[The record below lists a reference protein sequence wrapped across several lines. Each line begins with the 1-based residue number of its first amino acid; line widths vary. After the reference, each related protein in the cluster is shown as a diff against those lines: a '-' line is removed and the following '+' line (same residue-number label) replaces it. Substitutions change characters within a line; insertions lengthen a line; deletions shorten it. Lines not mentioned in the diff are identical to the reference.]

1 MNGETFR
8 FTYTPEDVM
17 AANRLVNSV
26 NIWRICGAPLF
37 ASAVLLILLL
47 WDSMSLLTWAW
58 CGVALTSS
66 LYCYFTMR
74 SVKKARQKTVTN
86 TAPREYV
93 YTVYADYFTVTVVMA
108 GEEHSRYTIRP
119 RQIQKVWE
127 DPERYIWR
135 WDDRFFILKKG
146 YIPPGSP
153 LVSFLTFK

>member
-1 MNGETFR
+1 MNEATFR

-17 AANRLVNSV
+17 AANRLVNAVSV
-26 NIWRICGAPLF
+26 WRIFGVPLV
-37 ASAVLLILLL
+37 ATATMLILFV
-47 WDSMSLLTWAW
+47 WKPTSLLTGAW
-58 CGVALTSS
+58 CGVALTSL
-66 LYCYFTMR
+66 LYCYFTLR
-74 SVKKARQKTVTN
+74 SVKKAQQKTVTN

-93 YTVYADYFTVTVVMA
+93 YTVYADYFTVTVVME

-127 DPERYIWR
+127 DSERYIWR